1 MELAGDF
8 MVISMEQYGSR
19 KKHATDIQAMN
30 TKLYYDLIIMEH
42 TPTTSNLIDIVSNY
56 DLVVHIIASL
66 ALQRVGVP
74 RSPIT
79 FTLSTLQDM
88 VHTCRKVFWDSTDS
102 HGGEIWSVP
111 HYTTPQGIGKD
122 NG

>member
-19 KKHATDIQAMN
+19 KKHATDIQALN
-30 TKLYYDLIIMEH
+30 TKLYYDLIIMEQ
-42 TPTTSNLIDIVSNY
+42 TPTTSTLIDIVSNY

-88 VHTCRKVFWDSTDS
+88 VHTCRKVF
-102 HGGEIWSVP
+102 
-111 HYTTPQGIGKD
+111 
-122 NG
+122 